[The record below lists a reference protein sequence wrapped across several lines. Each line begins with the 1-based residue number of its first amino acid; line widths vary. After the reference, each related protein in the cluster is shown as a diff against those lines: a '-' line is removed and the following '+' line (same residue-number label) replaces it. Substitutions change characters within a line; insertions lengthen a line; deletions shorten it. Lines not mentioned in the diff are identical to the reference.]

1 MPVSCNVALT
11 AYILCG
17 RGALGDALRVRTAGA
32 GERISLVSLQVAH
45 AMRSEVTDSDEKDGY
60 ARTIFD
66 ANSVSAWFWRANV
79 GHVASYAYR
88 VRTPVG
94 LARSPGPCRLGMC
107 GLGMCRLGLCRL
119 GMCGPGPCTRFQ
131 NRCTRLIVS
140 WAFVARVHTISR
152 QVHAPQ
158 CENPA
163 APPHGCS
170 AAPPLPVAP
179 TRRMGAWPCRCVPQS
194 CSSCYLW

>member
-32 GERISLVSLQVAH
+32 GERISLVSLQVVH
-45 AMRSEVTDSDEKDGY
+45 AMRSKVTDSDEKDGY
-60 ARTIFD
+60 AHTIFD

-88 VRTPVG
+88 VRMPVG
-94 LARSPGPCRLGMC
+94 LARSS
-107 GLGMCRLGLCRL
+107 GLCRL

-131 NRCTRLIVS
+131 NRCTRHRTMVRTRDNVS
-140 WAFVARVHTISR
+140 PSRSEFVTVRIRVSLAWGPRILRSISR
-152 QVHAPQ
+152 P
-158 CENPA
+158 
-163 APPHGCS
+163 
-170 AAPPLPVAP
+170 
-179 TRRMGAWPCRCVPQS
+179 
-194 CSSCYLW
+194 

>member
-45 AMRSEVTDSDEKDGY
+45 AMRSKVTDSDEKDGY
-60 ARTIFD
+60 AHTIFD

-88 VRTPVG
+88 VRMPVG
-94 LARSPGPCRLGMC
+94 LARSS
-107 GLGMCRLGLCRL
+107 GLCRLGLCRL

-140 WAFVARVHTISR
+140 WAFVARVHTISK

-163 APPHGCS
+163 WVLGRAGARLS
-170 AAPPLPVAP
+170 RA
-179 TRRMGAWPCRCVPQS
+179 RRATCGRRS
-194 CSSCYLW
+194 CARTWARSRR

>member
-45 AMRSEVTDSDEKDGY
+45 AMRSKVTDSDEKDGY
-60 ARTIFD
+60 AHTIFD

-88 VRTPVG
+88 VRMPVG
-94 LARSPGPCRLGMC
+94 LARSPGP
-107 GLGMCRLGLCRL
+107 CRLGLCRL

-140 WAFVARVHTISR
+140 WAFVARVHTISK

-158 CENPA
+158 CENPV
-163 APPHGCS
+163 
-170 AAPPLPVAP
+170 APPLPVAP
-179 TRRMGAWPCRCVPQS
+179 PPAAWVIGRAGARLSRARRATCGRRS
-194 CSSCYLW
+194 CARTWARSRR